1 MLPTRI
7 ENRVSIMRWIKNEN
21 LAQLLAQLR
30 FASQQ
35 QCLNQLEGAEKLLA
49 LIDTDTEYP
58 FDFVCFRITGFHPK
72 DPPEGQ
78 PIKGDELADDLHIFI
93 SRLSGRLARP
103 VTEQNEKVYS
113 IEELAAAFAVST
125 KTIHRWRQRGLPAR
139 KFIFEG
145 RKKSLGFL
153 QSAVD
158 RFIQAN
164 PDLIARAKTFNRLTK
179 SQKQLVIKQAAAL
192 AANTR
197 MSRHKVIYQIAAKI
211 GRAHETIRYTIANY
225 EKAHPDK
232 PIFKRP
238 AGVVNSTQAGELYKL
253 FKQGASVREL
263 MRRFNRSRSSIY
275 RIINQR
281 RAKALLAKKIEFIPS
296 DEFLEE
302 DAKRKILARPLDV
315 EKPASAGSFEPFELL
330 GEHLLPEYL
339 QTLKDTPVLNRERE
353 RELFRRYNYL
363 KYLACTSRA
372 GMKPARV
379 SSKRLKEIEDYFAEA
394 EAIRKMIVEANLRLV
409 VSIAGRHLAG
419 GASFL
424 DLVSKG
430 NFALIKAVE
439 EFDYTTGF
447 RFSKRASLN
456 IAKEYAK
463 VSGKSTQLS
472 RTRAAR
478 LSNIQRDLRDAAAA
492 DLAAVERAHR
502 SLAQVIKNELNERE
516 QYIILNHFGLTG
528 PPIKKKTKTLKQ
540 IGEELSLTKERVRQI
555 ELLALQKLRQS
566 LSSEEFELLTR

>member
-1 MLPTRI
+1 
-7 ENRVSIMRWIKNEN
+7 MRRIKNQN

-35 QCLNQLEGAEKLLA
+35 QHQKQLDAAEKLLA
-49 LIDTDTEYP
+49 LIEPDRGYP

-72 DPPEGQ
+72 DPPEG
-78 PIKGDELADDLHIFI
+78 PPTKGDELAEDLQIFI
-93 SRLSGRLARP
+93 SRLSGRFASP
-103 VTEQNEKVYS
+103 VAEQNEKVYR
-113 IEELAAAFAVST
+113 IEELAAAFGVST
-125 KTIHRWRQRGLPAR
+125 KTVHRWRRRGLIAR
-139 KFIFEG
+139 KFIFEDG
-145 RKKSLGFL
+145 KKCFGFV
-153 QSAVD
+153 QSALD
-158 RFIQAN
+158 RFIEAN
-164 PDLIARAKTFNRLTK
+164 PGLVVKAKIFTRLAD
-179 SQKQLVIKQAAAL
+179 SQKLLIIKQAAAL
-192 AANTR
+192 AAGTK
-197 MSRHKVIYQIAAKI
+197 MSRYQVINRIAAKI
-211 GRAHETIRYTIANY
+211 GRAHETVRYTIANY

-238 AGVVNSTQAGELYKL
+238 AGVVNSAQAGELYKL
-253 FKQGASVREL
+253 FKQGTSIKEL

-275 RIINQR
+275 RLINQR
-281 RAKALLAKKIEFIPS
+281 RAKALLAKKIEFTPS
-296 DEFLEE
+296 DEFLQE
-302 DAKRKILARPLDV
+302 DTRDKILAEPINV
-315 EKPASAGSFEPFELL
+315 QKPTSASSFEPFELL

-363 KYLACTSRA
+363 KYLACTTRT
-372 GMKPARV
+372 GIRPARV
-379 SSKRLKEIEDYFAEA
+379 SSKRLKEIEDYLAEA
-394 EAIRKMIVEANLRLV
+394 ETIRKMIVEANLRLV
-409 VSIAGRHLAG
+409 VSIASKHITS
-419 GASFL
+419 GASFSE
-424 DLVSKG
+424 LVSKG

-472 RTRAAR
+472 RQRAAS
-478 LSNIQRDLRDAAAA
+478 LADIHRDLRATAAA
-492 DLAAVERAHR
+492 DLAAIERARR

-528 PPIKKKTKTLKQ
+528 SPIKKKTKTLKQ
-540 IGEELSLTKERVRQI
+540 IGEELSLSKERVRQI

-566 LSSEEFELLTR
+566 LSSEEFELLTG

>member
-1 MLPTRI
+1 
-7 ENRVSIMRWIKNEN
+7 MRRIKNEN

-78 PIKGDELADDLHIFI
+78 PIKGDELADDLQVFI

-103 VTEQNEKVYS
+103 VTEQDEKVYT

-125 KTIHRWRQRGLPAR
+125 KTIHRWRKKGLPTR
-139 KFIFEG
+139 KFIFAG
-145 RKKSLGFL
+145 GKKSLGFL
-153 QSAVD
+153 QSTVD

-179 SQKQLVIKQAAAL
+179 YQKQQFIKQAAVL
-192 AANTR
+192 AASTK
-197 MSRHKVIYQIAAKI
+197 MSRHQVINQVAAKI
-211 GRAHETIRYTIANY
+211 GRAHETVRYTIANY

-238 AGVVNSTQAGELYKL
+238 AGVINSTQAAELYKL
-253 FKQGASVREL
+253 FKQGTSIREL

-275 RIINQR
+275 RLINQR

-296 DEFLEE
+296 DEFLDK
-302 DAKRKILARPLDV
+302 DAKRRILARPLDV
-315 EKPASAGSFEPFELL
+315 EKPASAGNFEPFELL

-363 KYLACTSRA
+363 KYLACTTRA

-516 QYIILNHFGLTG
+516 QYVILNHFGLTG

>member
-1 MLPTRI
+1 
-7 ENRVSIMRWIKNEN
+7 MRWIKNQN

-30 FASQQ
+30 FTPQKQRQQ
-35 QCLNQLEGAEKLLA
+35 QLDSAEKLLA

-78 PIKGDELADDLHIFI
+78 PVKGDQLAEDLQIFI
-93 SRLSGRLARP
+93 SRLSGQLARP
-103 VTEQNEKVYS
+103 VAEQNEKVYS
-113 IEELAAAFAVST
+113 IEELAAAFGVST
-125 KTIHRWRQRGLPAR
+125 KTVHRWRRRGLIAR
-139 KFIFEG
+139 KFIFEDG
-145 RKKSLGFL
+145 KKCFGFA

-158 RFIQAN
+158 RFIEAN
-164 PDLIARAKTFNRLTK
+164 PDFVARAKIFTRLTDN
-179 SQKQLVIKQAAAL
+179 QKLLIIKQATAL
-192 AANTR
+192 AAGTK
-197 MSRHKVIYQIAAKI
+197 MSRYQVINQIAAKI
-211 GRAHETIRYTIANY
+211 GRVHETVRYTIANH

-232 PIFKRP
+232 PIFKKP
-238 AGVVNSTQAGELYKL
+238 SGVISSAQAGELYKL
-253 FKQGASVREL
+253 FKQRTSVKEL

-281 RAKALLAKKIEFIPS
+281 RAKAILAKKIEFIPS
-296 DEFLEE
+296 HEFLEE
-302 DAKRKILARPLDV
+302 DAKDKIPAEPINV
-315 EKPASAGSFEPFELL
+315 EKPASARSFEPFELL

-353 RELFRRYNYL
+353 HELFRRYNYL
-363 KYLACTSRA
+363 KHLACTTRA
-372 GMKPARV
+372 GIRPARV
-379 SSKRLKEIEDYFAEA
+379 SSKRLKEIEDYLTEA
-394 EAIRKMIVEANLRLV
+394 ETIRKMIVEANLRLV
-409 VSIAGRHLAG
+409 VSIASKHITS
-419 GASFL
+419 GASFSE
-424 DLVSKG
+424 LVSKG

-472 RTRAAR
+472 RQRAAS
-478 LSNIQRDLRDAAAA
+478 LADIHRDLRATAAA
-492 DLAAVERAHR
+492 DLAAIERARR

-528 PPIKKKTKTLKQ
+528 SPIKKKTKTLKQ
-540 IGEELSLTKERVRQI
+540 IGEELSLSKERVRQI